1 LQVSRLRSNA
11 ISRIFLLFPTIVQI
25 ADTPNG
31 KRLSVRGTL
40 TFISLP
46 RPLRYIFT
54 WHSGS
59 FVPLPRIIANFANCL
74 YYLPVQI
81 LGMLFP
87 SYPRL
92 ALNALHSFV
101 RSPQAIFAAM
111 SMAHNE
117 MINIRRLDSELL
129 DRHKNL
135 LWIYLA
141 QRDDWVGQQKATIL
155 GAFSGDEA
163 RIFHDESG
171 VQHAFCI
178 NPIVRQWAN
187 GFHYYVINKI
197 MICHVT

>member
-1 LQVSRLRSNA
+1 
-11 ISRIFLLFPTIVQI
+11 
-25 ADTPNG
+25 
-31 KRLSVRGTL
+31 
-40 TFISLP
+40 
-46 RPLRYIFT
+46 
-54 WHSGS
+54 
-59 FVPLPRIIANFANCL
+59 
-74 YYLPVQI
+74 
-81 LGMLFP
+81 
-87 SYPRL
+87 
-92 ALNALHSFV
+92 
-101 RSPQAIFAAM
+101 M

-178 NPIVRQWAN
+178 SQSVSVFSEKALTSWLDPIVRQWAN
-187 GFHYYVINKI
+187 GYHYYVINKI